1 MKFSLILYLLEES
14 GEDDEK
20 LRFLGRTNN
29 VRLVRLVRER
39 IEKDKVKRQ
48 KWIEELDVA
57 TGMTQQEAREW
68 WRRKP
73 EAAE

>member
-20 LRFLGRTNN
+20 LRFLGRTDN

-48 KWIEELDVA
+48 KWIEELV
-57 TGMTQQEAREW
+57 TGMTTEEAREW

-73 EAAE
+73 EATE